1 MDKDESIISHLEA
14 LRSALL
20 KSFTAVA
27 IVLPFMF
34 YVSPRV
40 LDFLSKL
47 LIGQNDITLNY
58 FSPMEVFIL
67 QIKIALLLDVVI
79 CFPYIAKN
87 LWDFVLPALYEHEIK
102 FIRAIVVSSALLFL
116 FGVAFCLFAILPLII
131 NFGVS
136 FGGQHIHAMFGIS
149 NVMNLALGLAFV
161 FGLMFQV
168 PLVTNMLIRW
178 NIVSYESISSKRP
191 YVVTGLLV
199 ISALL
204 TPPDIVSQIFL
215 FGPTYL
221 LFELGLLFSPK
232 DNKKSDNNQTVS
244 DTIKEGKNEEL

>member
-1 MDKDESIISHLEA
+1 MDKDESLISHLEA

-20 KSFTAVA
+20 KCFTAIA

-34 YVSPRV
+34 YISPKA
-40 LDFLSKL
+40 LDFLTKL
-47 LIGQNDITLNY
+47 LIGNNNITLNY

-67 QIKIALLLDVVI
+67 QIKLALLLDVVI

-87 LWDFVLPALYEHEIK
+87 LWDFLLPALYENEVK
-102 FIRAIVVSSALLFL
+102 FIKSIVVTSALLFV
-116 FGVAFCLFAILPLII
+116 FGVTFCLFLILPLII

-136 FGGQHIHAMFGIS
+136 FGGNNIQAVFGIS
-149 NVMNLALGLAFV
+149 NVMNLALGLALV

-178 NIVSYESISSKRP
+178 NIVSYEDISSKRP

-199 ISALL
+199 ASALL

-221 LFELGLLFSPK
+221 LFELGLLFSK
-232 DNKKSDNNQTVS
+232 KEKKS
-244 DTIKEGKNEEL
+244 E